1 MPNLSTVLKE
11 EITRLARKQINAEI
25 GPLKKRLVQQRK
37 VIAAL
42 KDEQVAMKRDLAAL
56 SRRAPAGAT
65 VAEPEG
71 EGKRRFR
78 VDGFRTFRA
87 RLGLSARDLARL
99 LGVSEQTIYNWEGA
113 ATRPQPSMVEAIT
126 ALRGLGKRELMARL
140 DKLKAAS

>member
-42 KDEQVAMKRDLAAL
+42 KDEQVAMKRDLAVL
-56 SRRAPAGAT
+56 SRRSPAGA
-65 VAEPEG
+65 VAAEP

-99 LGVSEQTIYNWEGA
+99 LAVSEQTIYNWEGA
-113 ATRPQPSMVEAIT
+113 ATRPQASMVEAIT

-140 DKLKAAS
+140 EKLKAAS

>member
-11 EITRLARKQINAEI
+11 EITRLARKQITAEI

-42 KDEQVAMKRDLAAL
+42 KDEQVAMKRELAAL
-56 SRRAPAGAT
+56 SRRAPAAAA
-65 VAEPEG
+65 VAET

-99 LGVSEQTIYNWEGA
+99 LEVSEQTIYNWEGA

-126 ALRGLGKRELMARL
+126 ALRGLGKRALMARL
-140 DKLKAAS
+140 EKMKAAS